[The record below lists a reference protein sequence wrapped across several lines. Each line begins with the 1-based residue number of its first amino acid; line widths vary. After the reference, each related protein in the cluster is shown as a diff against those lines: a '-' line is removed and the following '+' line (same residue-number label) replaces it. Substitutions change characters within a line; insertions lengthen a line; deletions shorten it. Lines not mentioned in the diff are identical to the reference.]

1 MAPKCIEGTTHKTLI
16 HACACT
22 HMSNSIQWLAPNM
35 RSQSSW
41 LRPSRWMPAQ
51 SANIKLSRGLV
62 QSFSK
67 NQGEKP
73 QQQQPQP
80 HGSRAKKL
88 SRQHWLS
95 KHRMSR
101 KRLKQQQQLRK
112 KLQQLLTKQQQSLK
126 KRLIKKKE
134 MPKASTASDT
144 KAAEATEEAADVTT
158 DAAQQELVSDLL
170 PMDTW
175 PGAEAVVQPEA
186 SDEEQGLDSDDE
198 EKTKRKR
205 GGNKKGRLER
215 QAREG
220 HGYTKFNSLVEHVL
234 KMYQPCQTLH
244 THTVPHCIYTHIKTS

>member
-1 MAPKCIEGTTHKTLI
+1 MSPKCIEGTTHKTLI

-41 LRPSRWMPAQ
+41 LMPSRWMPAQ

-112 KLQQLLTKQQQSLK
+112 KLQQLLKKQQQSLT
-126 KRLIKKKE
+126 KRLIKKRRCQKHQQHPIQKLQKLLKKQQ
-134 MPKASTASDT
+134 MLQPTQLSKSWFLTCCQWTHGQGPRLWYSPKLQTRNKVLT
-144 KAAEATEEAADVTT
+144 VMMK
-158 DAAQQELVSDLL
+158 
-170 PMDTW
+170 
-175 PGAEAVVQPEA
+175 
-186 SDEEQGLDSDDE
+186 
-198 EKTKRKR
+198 KKRKEKEEET
-205 GGNKKGRLER
+205 KKEDWKDR
-215 QAREG
+215 REKA
-220 HGYTKFNSLVEHVL
+220 TDTQNL
-234 KMYQPCQTLH
+234 
-244 THTVPHCIYTHIKTS
+244 TV

>member
-1 MAPKCIEGTTHKTLI
+1 LAEAKPLDAGPVGQHK
-16 HACACT
+16 AVK
-22 HMSNSIQWLAPNM
+22 
-35 RSQSSW
+35 R
-41 LRPSRWMPAQ
+41 
-51 SANIKLSRGLV
+51 
-62 QSFSK
+62 
-67 NQGEKP
+67 
-73 QQQQPQP
+73 
-80 HGSRAKKL
+80 SRAELLEKSGGEAPAAAAAAPWVSSKKAVKAAL
-88 SRQHWLS
+88 A
-95 KHRMSR
+95 
-101 KRLKQQQQLRK
+101 QQTSDEQK
-112 KLQQLLTKQQQSLK
+112 KAKAATAAEK
-126 KRLIKKKE
+126 KTAAAAKKAATELGKKANKKKE